1 MQTSRILIRPSGT
14 LPGQEINW
22 RIDSVG
28 NGYNF
33 FYSSSYMFNSYIYII
48 AGGQMNRKE
57 KIDQLKKK
65 KKYVELVLKEL
76 QDELYCL
83 VYEERMEKIKQ
94 NEKY

>member
-1 MQTSRILIRPSGT
+1 
-14 LPGQEINW
+14 
-22 RIDSVG
+22 
-28 NGYNF
+28 
-33 FYSSSYMFNSYIYII
+33 MFNSYIYII

>member
-1 MQTSRILIRPSGT
+1 
-14 LPGQEINW
+14 
-22 RIDSVG
+22 
-28 NGYNF
+28 
-33 FYSSSYMFNSYIYII
+33 
-48 AGGQMNRKE
+48 MNRKE

-94 NEKY
+94 NERY